1 MGPCGTLFVYCVSL
15 FSVLN
20 RIKCVI
26 PLSKALLNYIKKYQ
40 LNLQK
45 VIKVAIKRYSD
56 GFIMSADNKNKRL
69 WQLINK
75 GTCISKN
82 KNNNIKIEIE
92 IGSKITTAP

>member
-1 MGPCGTLFVYCVSL
+1 
-15 FSVLN
+15 
-20 RIKCVI
+20 
-26 PLSKALLNYIKKYQ
+26 
-40 LNLQK
+40 
-45 VIKVAIKRYSD
+45 
-56 GFIMSADNKNKRL
+56 MSADNKNKRL